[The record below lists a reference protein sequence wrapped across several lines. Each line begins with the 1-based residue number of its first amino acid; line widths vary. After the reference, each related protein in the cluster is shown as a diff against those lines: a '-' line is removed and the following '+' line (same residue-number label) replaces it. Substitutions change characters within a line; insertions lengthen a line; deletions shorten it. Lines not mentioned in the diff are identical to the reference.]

1 MKVISTERSQV
12 LGARVAASLGVEL
25 VDVKFSRFPDGESY
39 LNRSSLDDQTVIIG
53 SVTDNDALVELLLL
67 IDACDTSENTLVLP
81 YMAYARQ
88 DQRFKDGEPISAR
101 AVARAVSRGVSRVKT
116 INIHQEEVL
125 SYFDI
130 PAEDLSMAPD
140 IGKHL
145 LEMDL
150 TDPLLL
156 APDEGA
162 ARFVADVAAADG
174 WDWDHLQKTRYSGDR
189 ITIAPKS
196 LAVKG
201 REVVIIDDIIS
212 TGGTLATAAGMLK
225 TQGASRVNA
234 ICVHGVL
241 TGGAYAHLCASGV
254 SQVIA
259 TDTIE
264 RGCSQI
270 TAADCI
276 VRALQR

>member
-25 VDVKFSRFPDGESY
+25 VDIRFSRFPDGECY
-39 LNRSSLDDQTVIIG
+39 LNRGSLDDQTVIIG
-53 SVTDNDALVELLLL
+53 SITDNDALVELLLL

-88 DQRFKDGEPISAR
+88 DRRFKDGEPISAR
-101 AVARAVSRGVSRVKT
+101 AVARAVSRGVNRVMT
-116 INIHQEEVL
+116 INIHEEEVL
-125 SYFDI
+125 QYFDV
-130 PAEDLSMAPD
+130 PAENLSMAMD
-140 IGKHL
+140 IGRHL
-145 LEMDL
+145 LGMNL

-162 ARFVADVAAADG
+162 AQFVADVAAADG
-174 WDWDHLQKTRYSGDR
+174 WDYDHLQKTRYSGDR

-212 TGGTLATAAGMLK
+212 TGGTLATAAEML
-225 TQGASRVNA
+225 TAQGASHVNA

-241 TGGAYAHLCASGV
+241 AGGAYAHLYASGV

-276 VRALQR
+276 VRALHH